1 MVVLTQP
8 NDLRQAQIKTNVD
21 GTFRFA
27 GVSAGVYTVKA
38 EKDGLGEASIA
49 GLAVASGEK
58 KHIELVLAAAQA
70 AGGKN
75 SSASP
80 AKNSG
85 MGTMEFE
92 DKPNFTV
99 AGVTDW
105 SNVGLHGSGTE
116 VRTSEALAKETAALG
131 MKSPSEGAAES
142 KAVEAQLR
150 EEVVRAPKSFAA
162 NHRLG
167 EFYCEA
173 KQYSEAIPP
182 LAAAEQIEPGN
193 LRNAYEL
200 ALAFAG
206 AGDLTEARARTQA
219 MIAKSNTAE
228 AHRLAGE
235 IYEWVDD
242 PLQAVREFEKA
253 ARMEGSEENYFEWGS
268 ELLLHRAAKPAVEV
282 FGKGSGLHPDSA
294 RMLTGLGA
302 ALFAD
307 GAFEEATKQLCKA
320 ADLKPQDASPYVF
333 LGKIEEATVDELSC
347 SEEKLARFAKEQPEN
362 ALANYYLGIALRK
375 RTKNSEDET
384 GEKRAEEFF
393 EKAVRLDPKLSEGY
407 LQLGIIRAKRGETGK
422 AAEDYQKAIEI
433 NPRSGPA
440 HFRLAMVYKSLRKEA
455 QAQAELQKFQQIE
468 KEEAE
473 VREQER
479 RKLRQFQ
486 VILENKTE
494 NGAPR

>member
-1 MVVLTQP
+1 
-8 NDLRQAQIKTNVD
+8 
-21 GTFRFA
+21 
-27 GVSAGVYTVKA
+27 
-38 EKDGLGEASIA
+38 
-49 GLAVASGEK
+49 
-58 KHIELVLAAAQA
+58 
-70 AGGKN
+70 
-75 SSASP
+75 
-80 AKNSG
+80 
-85 MGTMEFE
+85 
-92 DKPNFTV
+92 
-99 AGVTDW
+99 
-105 SNVGLHGSGTE
+105 
-116 VRTSEALAKETAALG
+116 
-131 MKSPSEGAAES
+131 
-142 KAVEAQLR
+142 
-150 EEVVRAPKSFAA
+150 
-162 NHRLG
+162 
-167 EFYCEA
+167 
-173 KQYSEAIPP
+173 
-182 LAAAEQIEPGN
+182 
-193 LRNAYEL
+193 
-200 ALAFAG
+200 
-206 AGDLTEARARTQA
+206 
-219 MIAKSNTAE
+219 
-228 AHRLAGE
+228 
-235 IYEWVDD
+235 
-242 PLQAVREFEKA
+242 
-253 ARMEGSEENYFEWGS
+253 
-268 ELLLHRAAKPAVEV
+268 
-282 FGKGSGLHPDSA
+282 
-294 RMLTGLGA
+294 MLTGLGA